1 MSFDELA
8 ADFAREALRLISQLE
23 AALLRLEALDPSEG
37 EADALTALRV
47 LHTLKGNAGLLGAD
61 RLSTTLHRL
70 ETLAGAGRDQVPVLL
85 GAIDAVRLEVRR
97 ILEGGKAGEPSA
109 GLIALEA
116 ALAAGTAEASA
127 AGGFDLAPEVT
138 VPQQRLDALV
148 AAAGDLIIHNAQL
161 QRGVARGASLAQL
174 HARAD
179 RFDSAVKLMHELVLA
194 VRTVPIG
201 QLLVKC
207 ERLVRD
213 EAKRQQKQVRLVI
226 DGERTEADKAV
237 LDLLAGVLAHLVRN
251 AIVHGLEPAEERIA
265 NGKSPEGRLTLSA
278 HSAGDRFLLFV
289 EDDGRGLDREAIA
302 ARAGAMGLDPQAE
315 AEALIFAP
323 RLSTASLTEAAGR
336 GVGLDAVRRTVLSIG
351 GTIGVWTLP
360 GLGTRF
366 TLTIPSSIAVQRA
379 VLCEISGETFAL
391 PLTAILETVRLDRSR
406 VRWLGHGQALEHRG
420 ALVPL
425 IDTRAALGTRQDT
438 AAYAVFLSSTS
449 VAALPVDALLDQ
461 QDFVFHALEK
471 RIAGNAPISGA
482 ALLSDGRVVLRLNPE
497 PLVKSATEA
506 RA

>member
-23 AALLRLEALDPSEG
+23 AALLRWETLAAPEG
-37 EADALTALRV
+37 EAEQLQALRS

-61 RLSTTLHRL
+61 LLSTTLHRL
-70 ETLAGAGRDQVPVLL
+70 ETMAGDRAQVPAVLA
-85 GAIDAVRLEVRR
+85 AIDAVRLEVRR
-97 ILEGGKAGEPSA
+97 IADGGKANEPSDA
-109 GLIALEA
+109 LIALDA
-116 ALAAGTAEASA
+116 ALASGRAGAASA
-127 AGGFDLAPEVT
+127 SGFDLAPEVT
-138 VPQQRLDALV
+138 VPQHRLDALV

-161 QRGVARGASLAQL
+161 QRGVARGASLAQI
-174 HARAD
+174 HERAD
-179 RFDSAVKLMHELVLA
+179 RFDSAVKLMHGLVLK
-194 VRTVPIG
+194 VRTVPVG
-201 QLLVKC
+201 QLLGKC

-213 EAKRQQKQVRLVI
+213 EARRQDKQVRLVI
-226 DGERTEADKAV
+226 DGESTEADKAV

-251 AIVHGLEPAEERIA
+251 AIVHGLETPDERRA
-265 NGKSPEGRLTLSA
+265 AGKSPEGRLTLSA

-302 ARAGAMGLDPQAE
+302 ARAGELGLDPSGE
-315 AEALIFAP
+315 AESLIFEP

-351 GTIGVWTLP
+351 GTISVWTLP
-360 GLGTRF
+360 GLGTRI

-391 PLTAILETVRLDRSR
+391 PLTAILETVRLDRKR
-406 VRWLGHGQALEHRG
+406 VRWLGHGQAIEHRG

-425 IDTRAALGTRQDT
+425 IDTKAALGTRVDS

-461 QDFVFHALEK
+461 QDFVFHSLDR
-471 RIAGNAPISGA
+471 RIAGQAPISGA

-497 PLVKSATEA
+497 PLVKSASQA